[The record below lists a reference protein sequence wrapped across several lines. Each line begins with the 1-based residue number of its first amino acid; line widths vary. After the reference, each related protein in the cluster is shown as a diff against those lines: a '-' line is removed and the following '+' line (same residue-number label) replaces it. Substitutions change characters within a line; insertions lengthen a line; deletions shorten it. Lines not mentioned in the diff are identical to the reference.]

1 MRFTALFICL
11 FATFVVSAAN
21 TNSIY
26 HAGPSSP
33 SATTRQGWIDLDK
46 SGRKDIYEDPSQP
59 VAIRVNDLLKRM
71 ALDEKIGQLWQSDMA
86 NDSDKKL
93 GDQLRKGEISSFL
106 GGTALIETPVMRN
119 KLQRIAV
126 EQSRLG
132 IPLIFGHDVI
142 HGFRTAF
149 PIPLAQACAWEP
161 ELFEKTQ
168 TIAAREAAAAGI
180 DWTFAPMVD
189 LARDP
194 RWGRIA
200 EGFGEDRIAPTPTAS
215 SRA

>member
-1 MRFTALFICL
+1 MTDR
-11 FATFVVSAAN
+11 
-21 TNSIY
+21 
-26 HAGPSSP
+26 
-33 SATTRQGWIDLDK
+33 
-46 SGRKDIYEDPSQP
+46 
-59 VAIRVNDLLKRM
+59 
-71 ALDEKIGQLWQSDMA
+71 
-86 NDSDKKL
+86 
-93 GDQLRKGEISSFL
+93 LRKGEIGSFL
-106 GGTALIETPVMRN
+106 GSDATVESPLMRN
-119 KLQRIAV
+119 NLQHIAV

-142 HGFRTAF
+142 HGFRTIF

-161 ELFEKTQ
+161 ELFERTE

-200 EGFGEDRIAPTPTAS
+200 EGFGEDPWLGEIYAAACVRGFQGTNVARPE
-215 SRA
+215 SRRGLPEAFCWLWRGGRRSRL